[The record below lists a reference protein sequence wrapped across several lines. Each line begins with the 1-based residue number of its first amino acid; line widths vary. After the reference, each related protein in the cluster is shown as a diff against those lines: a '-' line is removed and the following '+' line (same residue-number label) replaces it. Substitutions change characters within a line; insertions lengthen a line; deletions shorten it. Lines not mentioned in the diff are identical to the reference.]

1 MVTHFREKEMTE
13 EFRGV
18 DALAVLRRVSQQVA
32 DLSGYA
38 ERRSDKH
45 CCEDAAEAMASSEPW
60 PDLDTAAALLSEL
73 VKRCDTTVKAFEE
86 LGRSEHAIAQ
96 LECRRECE
104 RALVE
109 LKSALVR
116 CTGGAA

>member
-1 MVTHFREKEMTE
+1 MATHFKEMEMTDE
-13 EFRGV
+13 VRGV

-38 ERRSDKH
+38 ERRSDKN

-60 PDLDTAAALLSEL
+60 PDLDRAAALLGVL
-73 VKRCDTTVKAFEE
+73 VDRCAGVVRSFED
-86 LGRSEHAIAQ
+86 LGRSDNTIAQ

-104 RALVE
+104 HSLVE
-109 LKSALVR
+109 LKSALIR
-116 CTGGAA
+116 CTGGAE